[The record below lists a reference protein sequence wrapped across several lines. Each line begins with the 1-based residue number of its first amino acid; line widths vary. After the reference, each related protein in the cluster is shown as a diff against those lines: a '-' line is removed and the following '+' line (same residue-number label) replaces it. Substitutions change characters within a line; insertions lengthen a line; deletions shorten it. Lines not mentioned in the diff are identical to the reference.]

1 MKAVGRL
8 RPSFSFLSFS
18 LCFFWGGE
26 GCQRVSA
33 SNSFIIGLVIHGSG
47 YFVGAHFMRT
57 YLEINILVNLK
68 LLVV

>member
-8 RPSFSFLSFS
+8 RPSFSF
-18 LCFFWGGE
+18 FFALFFLGGE

-33 SNSFIIGLVIHGSG
+33 SNSFIIALVIHGSG